1 MNSHRFDLLVTWA
14 LLAFGAWYGLQMLSY
29 PDGAGVVP
37 AIAAAIMVAALLV
50 QLVVL
55 HRRRARDADAGAGG
69 ATALGADPAPSVPSP
84 SVPSP
89 SVPSASV
96 TSASDPATAGHT
108 GGATLPAGDLT
119 AVRHA
124 VEEQEL
130 EQDSYENLIALRGVR
145 RRRFIAIA
153 AFSVAFYVGY
163 ILVGFVVTTGVL
175 MAAILVA
182 ARERPHVVVIGALV
196 GAGAAYALVVSLLNI
211 PAMSG
216 YLVP

>member
-1 MNSHRFDLLVTWA
+1 MDGHRFDLLVTWA
-14 LLAFGAWYGLQMLSY
+14 LLAFGVWYGVQMLGY
-29 PDGAGVVP
+29 PDDAGVVP
-37 AIAAAIMVAALLV
+37 AIAAAIMIAALVV

-55 HRRRARDADAGAGG
+55 HRKRLRDAAGGTGG
-69 ATALGADPAPSVPSP
+69 ATALGAEPAPSVPGS
-84 SVPSP
+84 
-89 SVPSASV
+89 
-96 TSASDPATAGHT
+96 AGHAGAPGAVGT
-108 GGATLPAGDLT
+108 VGPASGAGATVPTDDLA

-145 RRRFIAIA
+145 RRRFLAIA

-163 ILVGFVVTTGVL
+163 LLVGFVVTTGVL

-196 GAGAAYALVVSLLNI
+196 GAGAAYALVVSLLGI

>member
-14 LLAFGAWYGLQMLSY
+14 LLAFGTWYGLQMLSY

-55 HRRRARDADAGAGG
+55 HRKHSRDAEAGTGG
-69 ATALGADPAPSVPSP
+69 ATALGSDPAPSVPSP
-84 SVPSP
+84 S
-89 SVPSASV
+89 A
-96 TSASDPATAGHT
+96 PAPVGHG
-108 GGATLPAGDLT
+108 GGAALPADDLT

-145 RRRFIAIA
+145 RRRFVAIA

-182 ARERPHVVVIGALV
+182 ARERPYVVVIGALA